1 MVQGMMAGSIFASRG
16 MLILYNQIRWFMV
29 FQMPIVA
36 LIVSIATD
44 VTAAVGIYCR
54 WSFMPEFAKFW
65 LRLIQI
71 ISLVTAVLSILQFYH
86 FLKTD
91 LTQRRPLLKLIAF
104 KVIVFLNFVQGV
116 SLLAL
121 ASLS

>member
-1 MVQGMMAGSIFASRG
+1 MMTGNFFASQC
-16 MLILYNQIRWFMV
+16 MLILYNQIHWLMV

-36 LIVSIATD
+36 LIVSITTD
-44 VTAAVGIYCR
+44 ITAAVGIYCR
-54 WSFMPEFAKFW
+54 WSFMPHFAKFW

-86 FLKTD
+86 LLKTD

-104 KVIVFLNFVQGV
+104 KIIVFLNFVQGV
-116 SLLAL
+116 RLPVL
-121 ASLS
+121 ASLC